1 MSTPENQTKLF
12 TALIAAIA
20 ETKDVHAD
28 SSNPHYGSRYASL
41 SAHLASLK
49 PIFAKHGLAI
59 VQLPMSQPGTVGLLT
74 SVIHKDGGH
83 MEAYIGIPT
92 TDKTDAQKTGS
103 TISYLRR
110 YALASLAGCSTEDD
124 DGEATVR
131 PTHSAPK
138 TNYIPNPTHAAV
150 ATVSAPAAPAV
161 KASGSATA
169 EDLAITLG
177 FGKFKGQTIGQVVGT
192 KEGKSWLEWM
202 SKQELKMAPDGKPY
216 RKDVQLREA
225 VARALSGGA
234 AVAAAPVAEDEPL
247 DDVPF

>member
-28 SSNPHYGSRYASL
+28 SNNPHYGSRYASL
-41 SAHLASLK
+41 GAHLAALK

-59 VQLPMSQPGTVGLLT
+59 VQLPMSQPGTVGLMT

-92 TDKTDAQKTGS
+92 TEKTDAQKTGS

-110 YALASLAGCSTEDD
+110 YALASLAGCATEDD
-124 DGEATVR
+124 DGE
-131 PTHSAPK
+131 SALPAPRAVTK
-138 TNYIPNPTHAAV
+138 SNYIPNPTA
-150 ATVSAPAAPAV
+150 APAAPAAAPV
-161 KASGSATA
+161 TASGSATA
-169 EDLAITLG
+169 EDLAMTLA
-177 FGKFKGQTIGQVVGT
+177 FGKFKGQTIGQVVAT
-192 KEGKSWLEWM
+192 KEGRSWLEWM

-225 VARALSGGA
+225 VARALSSGVSVSS
-234 AVAAAPVAEDEPL
+234 AVVAQDDVP

>member
-28 SSNPHYGSRYASL
+28 SNNPHYGSRYASL
-41 SAHLASLK
+41 GAHLSALK

-92 TDKTDAQKTGS
+92 TEKTDAQKTGS

-110 YALASLAGCSTEDD
+110 YALASLAGCATEDD

-131 PTHSAPK
+131 PTQSVAK
-138 TNYIPNPTHAAV
+138 TNYIPNPTHASV
-150 ATVSAPAAPAV
+150 ATVAAPAV

-169 EDLAITLG
+169 EDLGITLA
-177 FGKFKGQTIGQVVGT
+177 FGKFKGQTIGQVVAT

-216 RKDVQLREA
+216 KKDVQLREA

-234 AVAAAPVAEDEPL
+234 AVAAAPVAEDEPF